1 MHYIYNAYSGKIKAQ
16 MADKTIIIYGAEW
29 CAFCHTAMKY
39 LDQKG
44 VKYTYIDVD
53 KDPAAGLE
61 AVEKSGQRGI
71 PVIDLAGDII
81 IGFDRPK
88 IDASLQAHALA

>member
-1 MHYIYNAYSGKIKAQ
+1 MSDTATDTK
-16 MADKTIIIYGAEW
+16 IIIYGAEW
-29 CAFCHTAMKY
+29 CAFCHTAMRY
-39 LDQKG
+39 LDDKG

-61 AVEKSGQRGI
+61 AVTKSGQRGI
-71 PVIDLAGDII
+71 PVIDLDGEII

-88 IDASLQAHALA
+88 IDASLKAKKILA

>member
-1 MHYIYNAYSGKIKAQ
+1 MQ
-16 MADKTIIIYGAEW
+16 
-29 CAFCHTAMKY
+29 Y
-39 LDQKG
+39 LDKLG

-53 KDPAAGLE
+53 KDPAAGME
-61 AVEKSGQRGI
+61 AVDKSGQRGI

-88 IDASLQAHALA
+88 INASLKAHKLT

>member
-1 MHYIYNAYSGKIKAQ
+1 MTDSKI
-16 MADKTIIIYGAEW
+16 TIYGAEW
-29 CAFCHTAMKY
+29 CAFCHTAMRY
-39 LDQKG
+39 LDDKK
-44 VKYTYIDVD
+44 VAYKYIDVD
-53 KDPAAGLE
+53 KDPKSGLE

-88 IDASLQAHALA
+88 IDASLQAHALV